1 MIDMSVHS
9 PYDGEMNITLRRT
22 AHLLDVENLV
32 GTGRFGA
39 SELRSCQSAYTA
51 LGLLRRGD
59 HVIVACNPFSA
70 IHVRDMWPGTR
81 LLTGHGRDGA
91 DRALLAAIEHER
103 FEDRYDRIVV
113 GSGDG
118 IFTDAVA
125 AFRQIGRDVVV
136 VGRQGAIAQRLRFAA
151 GRSVVELPT
160 SNSPIPPMSE
170 QLLKAA

>member
-1 MIDMSVHS
+1 MSVHN
-9 PYDGEMNITLRRT
+9 YYIARMDITLGRT

-39 SELRSCQSAYTA
+39 SEAQSCRSAYTA
-51 LGLLRRGD
+51 LGLLNGGD

-70 IHVRDMWPGTR
+70 IHVLDLWPGTR

-91 DRALLAAIEHER
+91 DLALLAAIENEH
-103 FEDRYDRIVV
+103 FEDRFDRIVV

-125 AFRQIGRDVVV
+125 SFRQTGREVVV

-151 GRSVVELPT
+151 GRSVVELPPM
-160 SNSPIPPMSE
+160 NSPIPPTSE
-170 QLLKAA
+170 QLLKVA

>member
-1 MIDMSVHS
+1 MD
-9 PYDGEMNITLRRT
+9 ITLGRT

-39 SELRSCQSAYTA
+39 SEAQACRSAYAA
-51 LGLLRRGD
+51 LGLIRGGD

-70 IHVRDMWPGTR
+70 IHVREMWPGTR

-91 DRALLAAIEHER
+91 DLALLAAIEHER
-103 FEDRYDRIVV
+103 FQDRYDRIVV

-125 AFRQIGRDVVV
+125 SFRQTGREVVV

-151 GRSVVELPT
+151 GRSVVELPPLH
-160 SNSPIPPMSE
+160 SPIPPTSV
-170 QLLKAA
+170 QLMKAA